1 MEKSTFEERETWLRV
16 TLLRRTVQFSGYW
29 CDQCKKK
36 KHLAVCIGSSERC
49 QLNHLRNEEVVG
61 K

>member
-36 KHLAVCIGSSERC
+36 KNIWQFVSAAVSAAS
-49 QLNHLRNEEVVG
+49 
-61 K
+61 